1 MSRPVF
7 GDLAGQQR
15 VIDTLCAEVDR
26 GNPTHAW
33 LVTGPPGSGRTTAAR
48 AFAAALQCTTSP
60 AGCGECENCKLVLAS
75 SHPDVSFVS
84 TDKFEYQIADV
95 RHLITRAQ
103 ESASTGRWR
112 IIIIEDADRMSE
124 RSTNVLLKAIE
135 EPPARMIWILCAP
148 SPADVLVTI
157 RSRCRAVNLSVPS
170 TADVADLLVRRD
182 GLDPQQALFAARV
195 SQSHIGVARLLAR
208 DEQARIQ
215 REKVV
220 TLPLRTTTL
229 PQAMAAA
236 AEISKLAT
244 ERAENI
250 TGTDLQKKTEQLRHA
265 NGLSP
270 EETIPPGLRGQFKA
284 LEEDAK
290 RFARRASFDALDRTL
305 TDLTT
310 FFRDVLSLQLGTG
323 IELINEHLREKL
335 EAYSQGQSKEKSLAQ
350 LDAINQTRS
359 RLAANVNQLMALE
372 ALMTRLLPNPGRR

>member
-7 GDLAGQQR
+7 ADLAGQQR

-48 AFAAALQCTTSP
+48 AFAAALQCTQTP
-60 AGCGECENCKLVLAS
+60 AGCGQCENCKLVLAS

-170 TADVADLLVRRD
+170 TNDVADLLVRRD

-208 DEQARIQ
+208 DELARIQ

-265 NGLSP
+265 NGLGA
-270 EETIPPGLRGQFKA
+270 EETIPPGLRSQFKA

-323 IELINEHLREKL
+323 IELINEHLRDKL
-335 EAYSQGQSKEKSLAQ
+335 ETYSQNQSKEKSLAQ

>member
-1 MSRPVF
+1 MTRPVF
-7 GDLAGQQR
+7 ADLAGQER
-15 VIDTLCAEVDR
+15 VISTLTAEVDR

-48 AFAAALQCTTSP
+48 AFAAALQCTQTP
-60 AGCGECENCKLVLAS
+60 AGCGECANCKMVMNS
-75 SHPDVSFVS
+75 EHPDVSFVS

-103 ESASTGRWR
+103 ESAGTGRWR

-135 EPPARMIWILCAP
+135 EPPAKMIWILCAP

-157 RSRCRAVNLSVPS
+157 RSRCRAVNLSVP
-170 TADVADLLVRRD
+170 AAQDVADLLVRRD
-182 GLDPQQALFAARV
+182 GLEPEQAMFAARV

-236 AEISKLAT
+236 AEISKLAS

-250 TGTDLQKKTEQLRHA
+250 TGTDLQNKIAQLRHA
-265 NGLSP
+265 NGLGP
-270 EETIPPGLRGQFKA
+270 EENIPAGLRGQFKA
-284 LEEDAK
+284 LEDDAK
-290 RFARRASFDALDRTL
+290 RFARRAAFDALDRTL

-310 FFRDVLSLQLGTG
+310 FFRDVLSIQLHAD

-335 EAYSQGQSKEKSLAQ
+335 ERFAAAQSSEKSLAQ
-350 LDAINQTRS
+350 LDAINETRS

-372 ALMTRLLPNPGRR
+372 ALMTRLLPQPGRR

>member
-7 GDLAGQQR
+7 ADLAGQQR

-48 AFAAALQCTTSP
+48 AFAAALQCTQTP
-60 AGCGECENCKLVLAS
+60 AGCGQCENCKLVLAS

-170 TADVADLLVRRD
+170 TNDVADLLVRRD

-265 NGLSP
+265 NGLGA
-270 EETIPPGLRGQFKA
+270 EETIPPGLRSQFKA

-323 IELINEHLREKL
+323 IELINEHLRDKL
-335 EAYSQGQSKEKSLAQ
+335 ETYSQNQSKEKSLAQ

>member
-7 GDLAGQQR
+7 ADLAGQQR

-48 AFAAALQCTTSP
+48 AFAAALQCTQTP
-60 AGCGECENCKLVLAS
+60 AGCGQCENCKLVLAS
-75 SHPDVSFVS
+75 SHPDVSFIS

-208 DEQARIQ
+208 DKQARIQ

-265 NGLSP
+265 NGLGA
-270 EETIPPGLRGQFKA
+270 EETIPPGLRSQFKA

-323 IELINEHLREKL
+323 IELINEHLRDKL
-335 EAYSQGQSKEKSLAQ
+335 ETYSQNQSKEKSLAQ

>member
-7 GDLAGQQR
+7 ADLAGQQR
-15 VIDTLCAEVDR
+15 VIDTLCSEVDR

-33 LVTGPPGSGRTTAAR
+33 LITGPPGSGRTTAAR
-48 AFAAALQCTTSP
+48 AFAAALQCTNSP
-60 AGCGECENCKLVLAS
+60 AGCGDCENCKLVLSS
-75 SHPDVSFVS
+75 SHPDVSFIS

-157 RSRCRAVNLSVPS
+157 RSRCRVVNLSVPS

-182 GLDPQQALFAARV
+182 GLEPQQALFAARV

-208 DEQARIQ
+208 DEQARLQ

-236 AEISKLAT
+236 SEISKLAT

-250 TGTDLQKKTEQLRHA
+250 TGSDLQKKTEQLRHA
-265 NGLSP
+265 NGLGP
-270 EETIPPGLRGQFKA
+270 EETIPPGLRSQFKA
-284 LEEDAK
+284 LDEDAK

-323 IELINEHLREKL
+323 IELINEHLRDKL

>member
-1 MSRPVF
+1 VNRPVF
-7 GDLAGQQR
+7 ADLAGQQR
-15 VIDTLCAEVDR
+15 VIDNLCAEVDR

-48 AFAAALQCTTSP
+48 AFAAALQCTNTP

-135 EPPARMIWILCAP
+135 EPPAKMIWILCAP

-170 TADVADLLVRRD
+170 TSDVADLLVRRD

-244 ERAENI
+244 ERAESI

-265 NGLSP
+265 NGLGP
-270 EETIPPGLRGQFKA
+270 EETIPPGLRSQFKA

-335 EAYSQGQSKEKSLAQ
+335 EAYSRGQSKEKSLAQ

>member
-7 GDLAGQQR
+7 ADLAGQQR

-48 AFAAALQCTTSP
+48 AFAAALQCTNTP

-135 EPPARMIWILCAP
+135 EPPAKMIWILCAP

-170 TADVADLLVRRD
+170 TSDVADLLVRRD

-244 ERAENI
+244 ERAESI

-265 NGLSP
+265 NGLGP
-270 EETIPPGLRGQFKA
+270 EENIPPGLRSQFKA

-335 EAYSQGQSKEKSLAQ
+335 EAYSRGQSKEKSLAQ
-350 LDAINQTRS
+350 LDAINQTRA

>member
-1 MSRPVF
+1 MNRPVF
-7 GDLAGQQR
+7 ADLAGQQR
-15 VIDTLCAEVDR
+15 VIDNLCAEVDR

-48 AFAAALQCTTSP
+48 AFAAALQCTNTP

-135 EPPARMIWILCAP
+135 EPPAKMIWILCAP

-170 TADVADLLVRRD
+170 TSDVADLLVRRD

-265 NGLSP
+265 NGLGP
-270 EETIPPGLRGQFKA
+270 EETIPPGLRSQFKA

-305 TDLTT
+305 TDLTS

-335 EAYSQGQSKEKSLAQ
+335 EAYSRGQSKEKSLAQ

>member
-265 NGLSP
+265 NGLGP

>member
-7 GDLAGQQR
+7 ADLAGQQR

-48 AFAAALQCTTSP
+48 AFAAALQCTNTP

-135 EPPARMIWILCAP
+135 EPPAKMIWILCAP

-170 TADVADLLVRRD
+170 TSDVADLLVRRD

-195 SQSHIGVARLLAR
+195 SQSHIGVARLLAG

-244 ERAENI
+244 ERAESI

-265 NGLSP
+265 NGLGP
-270 EETIPPGLRGQFKA
+270 EETIPPGLRSQFKA

-335 EAYSQGQSKEKSLAQ
+335 EAYSRGQSKEKSLAQ

>member
-7 GDLAGQQR
+7 ADLAGQQR
-15 VIDTLCAEVDR
+15 VIQTLTAEVDR

-48 AFAAALQCTTSP
+48 AFAAALQCTNSP
-60 AGCGECENCKLVLAS
+60 AGCGECESCKLVQS
-75 SHPDVSFVS
+75 SGHPDVSFIS

-103 ESASTGRWR
+103 ESTSTGRWR

-170 TADVADLLVRRD
+170 TQDVADLLVRRD
-182 GLDPQQALFAARV
+182 GLDEQQAMFAARV

-220 TLPLRTTTL
+220 TLPLHTTTL

-250 TGTDLQKKTEQLRHA
+250 TGTDLQRKTEQLRHA
-265 NGLSP
+265 NGIGP
-270 EETIPPGLRGQFKA
+270 EETIPPGLRSQFKS

-310 FFRDVLSLQLGTG
+310 FFRDVLSIQLGTG

-335 EAYSQGQSKEKSLAQ
+335 ENYARGQNTEKSLAQ

-372 ALMTRLLPNPGRR
+372 ALMTRLLPQPGRR

>member
-7 GDLAGQQR
+7 ADLAGQQR
-15 VIDTLCAEVDR
+15 VIDNLCAEVDR

-48 AFAAALQCTTSP
+48 AFAAALQCTNTP

-135 EPPARMIWILCAP
+135 EPPAKMIWILCAP

-170 TADVADLLVRRD
+170 TSDVADLLVRRD

-244 ERAENI
+244 ERAESI

-265 NGLSP
+265 NGLGP
-270 EETIPPGLRGQFKA
+270 EETIPPGLRSQFKA

-335 EAYSQGQSKEKSLAQ
+335 EAYSRGQSKEKSLAQ

>member
-1 MSRPVF
+1 
-7 GDLAGQQR
+7 
-15 VIDTLCAEVDR
+15 
-26 GNPTHAW
+26 
-33 LVTGPPGSGRTTAAR
+33 
-48 AFAAALQCTTSP
+48 
-60 AGCGECENCKLVLAS
+60 
-75 SHPDVSFVS
+75 
-84 TDKFEYQIADV
+84 
-95 RHLITRAQ
+95 
-103 ESASTGRWR
+103 
-112 IIIIEDADRMSE
+112 
-124 RSTNVLLKAIE
+124 
-135 EPPARMIWILCAP
+135 
-148 SPADVLVTI
+148 
-157 RSRCRAVNLSVPS
+157 VNLSVPS

-182 GLDPQQALFAARV
+182 GLEPQQALFAARV

-208 DEQARIQ
+208 DEQARLQ

-236 AEISKLAT
+236 SEISKLAT

-250 TGTDLQKKTEQLRHA
+250 TGSDLQKKTEQLRHA
-265 NGLSP
+265 NGLGP
-270 EETIPPGLRGQFKA
+270 EETIPPGLRSQFKA
-284 LEEDAK
+284 LDEDAK

-323 IELINEHLREKL
+323 IELINEHLRDKL

>member
-7 GDLAGQQR
+7 ADLAGQQR
-15 VIDTLCAEVDR
+15 VIDTLCSEVDR

-33 LVTGPPGSGRTTAAR
+33 LITGPPGSGRTTAAR
-48 AFAAALQCTTSP
+48 AFAAALQCTNSP
-60 AGCGECENCKLVLAS
+60 AGCGDCENCKLVLSS
-75 SHPDVSFVS
+75 SHPDVSFIS

-182 GLDPQQALFAARV
+182 GLEPQQALFAARV

-208 DEQARIQ
+208 DEQARLQ

-229 PQAMAAA
+229 PQAMGAAS
-236 AEISKLAT
+236 EISKLAT

-265 NGLSP
+265 NGLGP
-270 EETIPPGLRGQFKA
+270 EETIPPGLRSQFKA
-284 LEEDAK
+284 LDEDAK

-323 IELINEHLREKL
+323 IELINEHLRDKL
-335 EAYSQGQSKEKSLAQ
+335 ESYSQGQSKEKSLAQ

>member
-7 GDLAGQQR
+7 ADLAGQQR
-15 VIDTLCAEVDR
+15 VIDTLCTEVDR

-48 AFAAALQCTTSP
+48 AFAAALQCTQTP
-60 AGCGECENCKLVLAS
+60 AGCGQCENCKLVLAS

-103 ESASTGRWR
+103 ESASTGRCR

-265 NGLSP
+265 NGLGA
-270 EETIPPGLRGQFKA
+270 EETIPPGLRSQFKA

-335 EAYSQGQSKEKSLAQ
+335 ETYSQNQSKEKSLAQ

>member
-1 MSRPVF
+1 VSRPVF

-265 NGLSP
+265 NGLGP

>member
-1 MSRPVF
+1 MNRPVF
-7 GDLAGQQR
+7 ADLAGQQR
-15 VIDTLCAEVDR
+15 VIDNLCAEVDR

-48 AFAAALQCTTSP
+48 AFAAALQCTNTP

-135 EPPARMIWILCAP
+135 EPPAKMIWILCAP

-170 TADVADLLVRRD
+170 TSDVADLLVRRD

-244 ERAENI
+244 ERAESI

-265 NGLSP
+265 NGLGP
-270 EETIPPGLRGQFKA
+270 EETIPPGLRSQFKA

-335 EAYSQGQSKEKSLAQ
+335 EAYSRGQSKEKSLAQ

>member
-7 GDLAGQQR
+7 ADLAGQER
-15 VIDTLCAEVDR
+15 VIQTLTAEVDR

-48 AFAAALQCTTSP
+48 AFAAALQCTNTP

-75 SHPDVSFVS
+75 GHPDVSFIS

-103 ESASTGRWR
+103 ESSSTGHWR

-135 EPPARMIWILCAP
+135 EPPAKMIWILCAP

-170 TADVADLLVRRD
+170 TSDVADLLVRRD
-182 GLDPQQALFAARV
+182 GLDEQQALFAARV
-195 SQSHIGVARLLAR
+195 SQSHIGVARMLAR

-250 TGTDLQKKTEQLRHA
+250 TGTDLQRKTEQLRHA
-265 NGLSP
+265 NGIGP
-270 EETIPPGLRGQFKA
+270 EESIPPGLRSQFKA

-310 FFRDVLSLQLGTG
+310 FFRDVLSIQLGTG
-323 IELINEHLREKL
+323 IELINEHHREKL
-335 EAYSQGQSKEKSLAQ
+335 ENYARGQSTEKSLAQ
-350 LDAINQTRS
+350 LDAINQTRT

-372 ALMTRLLPNPGRR
+372 ALMTRLLPQPGRR

>member
-7 GDLAGQQR
+7 ADLAGQQR

-48 AFAAALQCTTSP
+48 AFAAALQCTNTP
-60 AGCGECENCKLVLAS
+60 AGCGECENCKLVHAS

-135 EPPARMIWILCAP
+135 EPPAKMIWILCAP

-170 TADVADLLVRRD
+170 TSDVADLLVRRD

-229 PQAMAAA
+229 PQAMAVA

-244 ERAENI
+244 ERAESI

-265 NGLSP
+265 NGLGP
-270 EETIPPGLRGQFKA
+270 EETIPPGLRSQFKA

-335 EAYSQGQSKEKSLAQ
+335 EAYSRGQSKEKSLAQ
-350 LDAINQTRS
+350 LDAINQTRR

>member
-7 GDLAGQQR
+7 ADLAGQQR

-48 AFAAALQCTTSP
+48 AFAAALQCMNTP

-135 EPPARMIWILCAP
+135 EPPAKMIWILCAP

-170 TADVADLLVRRD
+170 TSDVADLLVRRD

-244 ERAENI
+244 ERAESI

-265 NGLSP
+265 NGLGP
-270 EETIPPGLRGQFKA
+270 EENIPPGLRSQFKA

-335 EAYSQGQSKEKSLAQ
+335 EAYSRGQSKEKSLAQ

>member
-7 GDLAGQQR
+7 ADLAGQQR

-48 AFAAALQCTTSP
+48 AFAAALQCTNTP

-135 EPPARMIWILCAP
+135 EPPAKMIWILCAP

-170 TADVADLLVRRD
+170 TSDVADLLVRRD

-244 ERAENI
+244 ERAESI

-265 NGLSP
+265 NGLGP
-270 EETIPPGLRGQFKA
+270 EETIPPGLRSQFKA

-335 EAYSQGQSKEKSLAQ
+335 EAYSRGQSKEKSLAQ

>member
-1 MSRPVF
+1 MNRPVF
-7 GDLAGQQR
+7 ADLAGQQR
-15 VIDTLCAEVDR
+15 VIDNLCAEVDR

-48 AFAAALQCTTSP
+48 AFAAALQCTNTP

-135 EPPARMIWILCAP
+135 EPPAKMIWILCAP

-170 TADVADLLVRRD
+170 TSDVADLLVRRD

-265 NGLSP
+265 NGLGP
-270 EETIPPGLRGQFKA
+270 EETIPPGLRSQFKA

-335 EAYSQGQSKEKSLAQ
+335 EAYSRGQSKEKSLAQ

>member
-1 MSRPVF
+1 MNRPVF
-7 GDLAGQQR
+7 ADLAGQQR
-15 VIDTLCAEVDR
+15 VIDNLCAEVDR

-48 AFAAALQCTTSP
+48 AFAAALQCTNTP

-84 TDKFEYQIADV
+84 TDKLEYQIADV

-135 EPPARMIWILCAP
+135 EPPAKMIWILCAP

-170 TADVADLLVRRD
+170 TSDVADLLVRRD

-244 ERAENI
+244 ERAESI

-265 NGLSP
+265 NGLGP
-270 EETIPPGLRGQFKA
+270 EETIPPGLRSQFKA

-335 EAYSQGQSKEKSLAQ
+335 EAYSRGQSKEKSLAQ
-350 LDAINQTRS
+350 LDAIKQTRS

>member
-7 GDLAGQQR
+7 ADLAGQQR
-15 VIDTLCAEVDR
+15 VIDTLCTEVDR

-48 AFAAALQCTTSP
+48 AFAAALQCTQTP
-60 AGCGECENCKLVLAS
+60 AGCGQCENCKLVLAS

-265 NGLSP
+265 NGLGA
-270 EETIPPGLRGQFKA
+270 EETIPPGLRSQFKA

>member
-1 MSRPVF
+1 VNRPVF
-7 GDLAGQQR
+7 ADLAGQQR
-15 VIDTLCAEVDR
+15 VIDNLCAEVDR

-48 AFAAALQCTTSP
+48 AFAAALQCTNTP

-135 EPPARMIWILCAP
+135 EPPAKMIWILCAP

-170 TADVADLLVRRD
+170 TSDVADLLVRRD

-265 NGLSP
+265 NGLGP
-270 EETIPPGLRGQFKA
+270 EETIPPGLRSQFKA

-335 EAYSQGQSKEKSLAQ
+335 EAYSRGQSKEKSLAQ

>member
-1 MSRPVF
+1 VSRPVF
-7 GDLAGQQR
+7 ADLAGQER
-15 VIDTLCAEVDR
+15 VIQTLTAEVDH

-33 LVTGPPGSGRTTAAR
+33 LLTGPPGSGRTTAAR
-48 AFAAALQCTTSP
+48 AFAAALQCTNTP
-60 AGCGECENCKLVLAS
+60 AGCGECENCKLVLS
-75 SHPDVSFVS
+75 SGHPDVSFIS

-103 ESASTGRWR
+103 ESSSTGRWR

-135 EPPARMIWILCAP
+135 EPPAKMIWILCAP

-170 TADVADLLVRRD
+170 TNDVADLLVRRD
-182 GLDPQQALFAARV
+182 GLNEQQALFAARV
-195 SQSHIGVARLLAR
+195 SQSHIGVARMLAR
-208 DEQARIQ
+208 DEQARLQ

-250 TGTDLQKKTEQLRHA
+250 TGTDLQRKTDQLRHA
-265 NGLSP
+265 NGIGP

-310 FFRDVLSLQLGTG
+310 FFRDVLSIQLGTG

-335 EAYSQGQSKEKSLAQ
+335 ENYAKGQNTEKSLAQ

-372 ALMTRLLPNPGRR
+372 ALMTRLLPQPGRR

>member
-1 MSRPVF
+1 MNRPVF
-7 GDLAGQQR
+7 ADLAGQQR
-15 VIDTLCAEVDR
+15 VIDNLCAEVDR

-48 AFAAALQCTTSP
+48 AFAAALQCTNTP

-135 EPPARMIWILCAP
+135 EPPAKMIWILCAP

-170 TADVADLLVRRD
+170 TSDVADLLVRRD

-208 DEQARIQ
+208 DEHARIQ

-244 ERAENI
+244 ERAESI

-265 NGLSP
+265 NGLGP
-270 EETIPPGLRGQFKA
+270 EETIPPGLRSQFKA

-335 EAYSQGQSKEKSLAQ
+335 EAYSRGQSKEKSLAQ

>member
-7 GDLAGQQR
+7 ADLAGQQR

-48 AFAAALQCTTSP
+48 AFAAALQCTNTP
-60 AGCGECENCKLVLAS
+60 AGCGECENCKSVLSS

-135 EPPARMIWILCAP
+135 EPPAKMIWILCAP

-170 TADVADLLVRRD
+170 TSDVADLLVRRD

-244 ERAENI
+244 ERAESI

-265 NGLSP
+265 NGLGP
-270 EETIPPGLRGQFKA
+270 EETIPPGLRSQFKA
-284 LEEDAK
+284 LDEDAK

-335 EAYSQGQSKEKSLAQ
+335 EAYSHGQSKEKSLAQ